1 MPQGTTQ
8 GLAVSEPT
16 PPSHSAL
23 AIEHPTSPHL
33 GEVSLR
39 HVAKAFGKTKILRG
53 LDLDIKPGEF
63 LTILG
68 PSGCGKSTLLR
79 IIAGLAQQDAGTVE
93 IDGLC
98 VDGQPPNERD
108 IAMVF
113 QSYALYPHL
122 TVAQNIA
129 VPLRMSRLNWLQ
141 RLPGV
146 RFLPLLTSALMDEI
160 RHDVNRI
167 ARMLHIEHLLDRKPG
182 QLSGGQKQRV
192 ALGRAMIRSPRVFLM
207 DEPLSNLDAELRV
220 QMRAEIAQLHR
231 RLQTTIIYVTHDQAE
246 AMTMSDRVVVMMD
259 GEILQA
265 DPPDT
270 IYNNPAHLRVAQFVG
285 SPRVN
290 LFPGSTTRDAIDVLG
305 ERIPL
310 KTSLPANTSVQV
322 AIRPHRLSL
331 AKGGAGIAGKLVH
344 SENLGSDLLLHLE
357 VSGCHDHIVV
367 RTEASPAAAWEI
379 GIAVRLLLP
388 PAALLVFDVDGRRI
402 PVSGAT
408 TA

>member
-1 MPQGTTQ
+1 MPAVIGRELATNERHQQ
-8 GLAVSEPT
+8 PSSAVSAEPAAA
-16 PPSHSAL
+16 PR
-23 AIEHPTSPHL
+23 L
-33 GEVSLR
+33 GAVSLR
-39 HVAKAFGKTKILRG
+39 TIAKAFGETRILRAI
-53 LDLDIKPGEF
+53 DLDIAPGEF
-63 LTILG
+63 VTILG

-79 IIAGLAQQDAGTVE
+79 IIAGLAQQDAGTVD
-93 IDGLC
+93 IDGRR
-98 VDGQPPNERD
+98 VDGRPPNERD

-141 RLPGV
+141 RLPGM
-146 RFLPLLTSALMDEI
+146 RFLPSGVSILTDQI
-160 RHDVNRI
+160 RHDVDRI
-167 ARMLHIEHLLDRKPG
+167 VRMLHIEHLLDRKPG

-220 QMRAEIAQLHR
+220 HMRAEIAELHR
-231 RLQTTIIYVTHDQAE
+231 RLQTTMIYVTHDQAE

-265 DPPDT
+265 DTPDA

-285 SPRVN
+285 SPRIN
-290 LFPGSTTRDAIDVLG
+290 LFPGITTRDAVNLPG

-310 KTSLPANTSVQV
+310 KTALPADTRVQV
-322 AIRPHRLSL
+322 AVRPHRILIG
-331 AKGGAGIAGKLVH
+331 KGGAGVAGRLVH
-344 SENLGSDLLLHLE
+344 SENLGSDLLLHLD
-357 VSGCHDHIVV
+357 VVDCPDRIVV
-367 RTEASPAAAWEI
+367 RTESSPAAAWPI
-379 GIAVRLLLP
+379 GGMVPLSLPLAAV
-388 PAALLVFDVDGRRI
+388 LVFDADGRRV

-408 TA
+408 A

>member
-1 MPQGTTQ
+1 MPAGIERELAIDGSDQRSVP
-8 GLAVSEPT
+8 AVSPAPAER
-16 PPSHSAL
+16 
-23 AIEHPTSPHL
+23 L
-33 GEVSLR
+33 GEVSL
-39 HVAKAFGKTKILRG
+39 HQIAKAFGATRILRG
-53 LDLDIKPGEF
+53 IDLDISPGEF
-63 LTILG
+63 VTILG

-79 IIAGLAQQDAGTVE
+79 IIAGLSPQDAGTVT
-93 IDGLC
+93 IDGQR
-98 VDGQPPNERD
+98 VDRRPPSERD

-129 VPLRMSRLNWLQ
+129 VPLRMRRLNWLQ
-141 RLPGV
+141 RLPGF
-146 RFLPLLTSALMDEI
+146 RFLPSGVSALTDEI
-160 RHDVNRI
+160 RHDVDRV

-220 QMRAEIAQLHR
+220 HMRAEIAELHR

-265 DPPDT
+265 DPPDV

-285 SPRVN
+285 SPRIN
-290 LFPGSTTRDAIDVLG
+290 LFPGSTTRDAINVLG

-310 KTSLPANTSVQV
+310 KTALPADTSVQV
-322 AIRPHRLSL
+322 AVRPHRISL
-331 AKGGAGIAGKLVH
+331 AKDSAGIAGRLVH

-357 VSGCHDHIVV
+357 VSGCADRIVV
-367 RTEASPAAAWEI
+367 RTEASTAAMREI
-379 GIAVRLLLP
+379 GSTVPLSLP
-388 PAALLVFDVDGRRI
+388 PAAVLIFDMDGRRI
-402 PVSGAT
+402 AASEAI

>member
-1 MPQGTTQ
+1 MPQGITQ
-8 GLAVSEPT
+8 GLAISDPT
-16 PPSHSAL
+16 QQPIPAL
-23 AIEHPTSPHL
+23 AIERPASPQL

-39 HVAKAFGKTKILRG
+39 HIAKAFGEAKILRG

-63 LTILG
+63 VTILG

-79 IIAGLAQQDAGTVE
+79 IIAGLAQQDTGTVE
-93 IDGLC
+93 IDRQR
-98 VDGQPPNERD
+98 VDGRPPNERD

-141 RLPGV
+141 RLPGA
-146 RFLPLLTSALMDEI
+146 RLLPLGVSPLLNEI
-160 RHDVNRI
+160 RRDVDRVAI
-167 ARMLHIEHLLDRKPG
+167 MLHIEHLLDRKPG

-192 ALGRAMIRSPRVFLM
+192 ALGRAMVRSPRVFLM

-220 QMRAEIAQLHR
+220 HMRAEIAQLHR
-231 RLQTTIIYVTHDQAE
+231 RLKTTFIYVTHDQAE

-265 DPPDT
+265 APPDV

-285 SPRVN
+285 SPRIN
-290 LFPGSTTRDAIDVLG
+290 IFPGNTTRDAIDVLG

-310 KTSLPANTSVQV
+310 KTTLPLNTKVAI
-322 AIRPHRLSL
+322 AIRPHRISL
-331 AKGGAGIAGKLVH
+331 PPNRAGIAGRLVH
-344 SENLGSDLLLHLE
+344 SENLGSDFLLHLE
-357 VSGCHDHIVV
+357 VSGCNDRIVV
-367 RTEASPAAAWEI
+367 RTEASSAAVGEI
-379 GIAVRLLLP
+379 GSIVPISLPLSAV
-388 PAALLVFDVDGRRI
+388 LVFDADGHRI
-402 PVSGAT
+402 SAT
-408 TA
+408 GVIAA

>member
-1 MPQGTTQ
+1 MSQ
-8 GLAVSEPT
+8 GLAINDSIPQHD
-16 PPSHSAL
+16 SALDSAL
-23 AIEHPTSPHL
+23 AIDPPASERL

-39 HVAKAFGKTKILRG
+39 QIVKAFGETKILRG

-63 LTILG
+63 MTILG

-93 IDGLC
+93 IDRQR
-98 VDGQPPNERD
+98 VDHRPPNERD

-141 RLPGV
+141 RLPGM
-146 RFLPLLTSALMDEI
+146 RFLPLGVSALTDAI
-160 RHDVNRI
+160 WHDVNRI

-220 QMRAEIAQLHR
+220 HMRAEIAQLHR
-231 RLQTTIIYVTHDQAE
+231 RLQTTMIYVTHDQAE

-259 GEILQA
+259 GEILQV
-265 DPPDT
+265 DPPDA

-285 SPRVN
+285 SPRIN
-290 LFPGSTTRDAIDVLG
+290 LFPGKTTVDAIDVMG
-305 ERIPL
+305 ERISL
-310 KTSLPANTSVQV
+310 KTALPSDTRVQV
-322 AIRPHRLSL
+322 AIRPHRISL
-331 AKGGAGIAGKLVH
+331 AKGSSGIVGRLVH

-357 VSGCHDHIVV
+357 VDGCHDRIIV
-367 RTEASPAAAWEI
+367 RTEASPAAPWEI
-379 GIAVRLLLP
+379 GSSIPISLPTAAV
-388 PAALLVFDVDGRRI
+388 LVFDADGRRVA
-402 PVSGAT
+402 VSGAI
-408 TA
+408 AA

>member
-1 MPQGTTQ
+1 MPQGITQ
-8 GLAVSEPT
+8 GLAISDSTQQPI
-16 PPSHSAL
+16 PAL
-23 AIEHPTSPHL
+23 AIERPASSQL

-39 HVAKAFGKTKILRG
+39 HIAKAFGEAKILRG

-63 LTILG
+63 VTILG

-93 IDGLC
+93 IDKQR
-98 VDGQPPNERD
+98 VDGRPPNERD

-141 RLPGV
+141 RLPGA
-146 RFLPLLTSALMDEI
+146 RFLPLGVSPLIDEI
-160 RHDVNRI
+160 RYDVNCI

-220 QMRAEIAQLHR
+220 HMRAEIAQLHR
-231 RLQTTIIYVTHDQAE
+231 RLQTTMIYVTHDQAE

-259 GEILQA
+259 GDILQA
-265 DPPDT
+265 APPDA

-285 SPRVN
+285 SPRIN
-290 LFPGSTTRDAIDVLG
+290 LFPGNTTRDAIDVLG

-310 KTSLPANTSVQV
+310 KAALPPNTRVQI
-322 AIRPHRLSL
+322 AIRPHRILL
-331 AKGGAGIAGKLVH
+331 PQGRAGLAGKLVH
-344 SENLGSDLLLHLE
+344 GENLGSDLLLHLE
-357 VSGCHDHIVV
+357 VSGCSDRVVV
-367 RTEASPAAAWEI
+367 RTEASPAAAWKI
-379 GIAVRLLLP
+379 DSIVPISLP
-388 PAALLVFDVDGRRI
+388 PAAVLVFDADGRRV
-402 PVSGAT
+402 PVSEAI
-408 TA
+408 AS